1 MRPTLQIFWTEIHAI
16 PPLSDPFFCRPKTP
30 IPPIKYTQPTACPW
44 LKVPY
49 RRWVPAWATC
59 WIATKKLRRPP
70 GSRMTKTTKKKP
82 TIQGQTGKDDDDEN
96 EWTLC
101 EFEYWNAF
109 VSKKKHVSWFWIC
122 GWTSD
127 KSFASPKP
135 EKHLFVFFYIQVYL
149 TSVRILV
156 FGSLLIYFMFLVWES
171 FFNGVVLPAERF
183 FFRIRWVGF
192 MGFVPRYWG
201 TQEAAQLSLGAQG
214 QHPRLRTSFLV

>member
-1 MRPTLQIFWTEIHAI
+1 MRPLSRSFEQKFTLYLHFQT
-16 PPLSDPFFCRPKTP
+16 PFFVGQNPN
-30 IPPIKYTQPTACPW
+30 PPHQVY
-44 LKVPY
+44 
-49 RRWVPAWATC
+49 PAHSVSLAQGAVQKMGAGMGNLLDRYQEVAEAA
-59 WIATKKLRRPP
+59 WIAYDQDHQKKTDNSGPNWK
-70 GSRMTKTTKKKP
+70 GWWW
-82 TIQGQTGKDDDDEN
+82 
-96 EWTLC
+96 EWVNFMWIWILKC
-101 EFEYWNAF
+101 ICF
-109 VSKKKHVSWFWIC
+109 KKKHVSWFWIC

>member
-1 MRPTLQIFWTEIHAI
+1 MFFLVMIKTNTSNTSTFQIFSLNKKSRYASTLQIFWTEIHAI

-82 TIQGQTGKDDDDEN
+82 TIQGQTRKDDDEN

-109 VSKKKHVSWFWIC
+109 VSKKTC
-122 GWTSD
+122 
-127 KSFASPKP
+127 
-135 EKHLFVFFYIQVYL
+135 FVIL
-149 TSVRILV
+149 DLWMNVR
-156 FGSLLIYFMFLVWES
+156 
-171 FFNGVVLPAERF
+171 
-183 FFRIRWVGF
+183 
-192 MGFVPRYWG
+192 
-201 TQEAAQLSLGAQG
+201 
-214 QHPRLRTSFLV
+214 